1 MMTFEETVTTTVREV
16 VKEAINEL
24 EEKLVHKFYEEIPEY
39 MNYTQASEYVGVSVG
54 TMRKFVSED
63 GLPIVRLEGVVRL
76 RKTDIDSFLQKHIV

>member
-1 MMTFEETVTTTVREV
+1 MTFEETVTTTLKAVIT
-16 VKEAINEL
+16 EAMSEL
-24 EEKLVHKFYEEIPEY
+24 EEKLVYKFYEGVPEY

-54 TMRKFVSED
+54 TMRKFVSEN

>member
-1 MMTFEETVTTTVREV
+1 MTFEETVTTTVREV

>member
-1 MMTFEETVTTTVREV
+1 MTFEETVTTTVKAV
-16 VKEAINEL
+16 ITEAMSEL
-24 EEKLVHKFYEEIPEY
+24 EEKLVYKFYEGVPEC

-54 TMRKFVSED
+54 TMRKFVSEN

>member
-1 MMTFEETVTTTVREV
+1 MTFEETVTTTVKAV
-16 VKEAINEL
+16 ITEAMSEL
-24 EEKLVHKFYEEIPEY
+24 EEKLVYKFYEGVPEY

-54 TMRKFVSED
+54 TMRKFVSEN